1 MRGTSLECIAFLA
14 GQDPT
19 AKFEVREAR
28 ERRRRSLTQN
38 AYYWVM
44 LNKLAAK
51 LRMPDSEVHR
61 NMLREY
67 GVCDVF
73 SVLQQV
79 PVESYFRYYDVIGH
93 GTLNGKVFKHVKVYK
108 GSSQMSSVEF
118 SRLIDGMREECV
130 LQGIDVATPQEIA
143 EMRWVEP
150 TEGSRRTA
158 RR

>member
-1 MRGTSLECIAFLA
+1 MRGTIFECIAWLTS
-14 GQDPT
+14 QDPERQYEVT
-19 AKFEVREAR
+19 EAK
-28 ERRRRSLTQN
+28 RRKRSLTQN

-61 NMLREY
+61 NMLRDY

-73 SVLQQV
+73 SVLEEI
-79 PVESYFRYYDVIGH
+79 PVDGYFRYYDVIGH
-93 GTLNGKVFKHVKVYK
+93 GWANGRRFKHVKVYK
-108 GSSQMSSVEF
+108 GSSHMDSREF

-143 EMRWVEP
+143 RMRFVEP
-150 TEGSRRTA
+150 ERGSDG
-158 RR
+158 